1 MRKKEKHHAVPED
14 NINCELQENVAYVTA
29 AHNKL
34 WSEDCDM
41 EEEEEEEEEEREEGC
56 EEGCTYVKD
65 RAMDLESASPE
76 LPCRQYLQEKEVCRA
91 IHQLAFARTVL

>member
-1 MRKKEKHHAVPED
+1 MPDD

-34 WSEDCDM
+34 WSEDCEM
-41 EEEEEEEEEEREEGC
+41 EEEEEEEEEEEREEGC
-56 EEGCTYVKD
+56 EEGNTCVKD
-65 RAMDLESASPE
+65 KAMDLEPASPE
-76 LPCRQYLQEKEVCRA
+76 LPCRQYLHEKEVCRA

>member
-1 MRKKEKHHAVPED
+1 MPDD
-14 NINCELQENVAYVTA
+14 NINCELQENMAYVTA

-34 WSEDCDM
+34 WSEGCEK
-41 EEEEEEEEEEREEGC
+41 EEKEEEEEEEEREEGC
-56 EEGCTYVKD
+56 EEGNTCVKD
-65 RAMDLESASPE
+65 KPMDLEPASPE